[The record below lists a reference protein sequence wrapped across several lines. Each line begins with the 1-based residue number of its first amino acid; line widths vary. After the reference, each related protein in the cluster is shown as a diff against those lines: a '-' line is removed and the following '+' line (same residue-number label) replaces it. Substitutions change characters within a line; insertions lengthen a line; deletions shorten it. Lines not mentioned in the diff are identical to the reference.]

1 MKVAWYLVKQGFD
14 FLPEQSFT
22 IFQK

>member
-14 FLPEQSFT
+14 FLPEHSFT